1 MTAALHIDG
10 LSFKVRRSSRRKT
23 LGITVDRS
31 GNLLVDAPAG
41 LPAQRIE
48 AVVRSRLLWV
58 HSKLARKRQLLQE
71 REAARYVP
79 GEGHLYL
86 GRRHRL
92 QLVDGARDEPLRLA
106 QGRFELV
113 RGARLRGAEFFRRW
127 YVTRGHEWLTTRVE
141 EFASRVGVEPKHV
154 EVRDLGFR
162 WGSCSRGIVYF
173 HWKVMQLPPRL
184 IEYVVAHEL
193 VHLRVHHHTP
203 AFWRLLKRLLPDMAE
218 RKAALAEQHKRR

>member
-10 LSFKVRRSSRRKT
+10 LWFEVRKSTRRKT
-23 LGITVDRS
+23 VGITVDR
-31 GNLLVDAPAG
+31 GGELLVDAPAG
-41 LPAQRIE
+41 LPKRRVE

-71 REAARYVP
+71 RETARYVP

-92 QLVDGARDEPLRLA
+92 LLVDGSHDQPLRLA
-106 QGRFELV
+106 NGRFELARRERRQGGEIF
-113 RGARLRGAEFFRRW
+113 RGW
-127 YVTRGHEWLTTRVE
+127 YVARGREWLLQRVE
-141 EFASRVGVEPKHV
+141 ELAPRVGAGPKRV

-162 WGSCSRGIVYF
+162 WGSCSRGVVYL
-173 HWKVMQLPPRL
+173 HWQVMQLPPRL

-203 AFWRLLKRLLPDMAE
+203 TFWRLLRRLLPDADE
-218 RKAALAEQHKRR
+218 RRAALAVFGRTS